1 MPNGVQQMQ
10 VVTQATLNRNQG
22 ATQVALFKADGT
34 AYTGLPMS
42 AAAQTDVGAVT
53 SVVAAGGTPTKAEYD
68 ALRVDALATRT
79 VLNALLA
86 KLRTAGIVLP

>member
-1 MPNGVQQMQ
+1 MANTTEQAVLVSQSALRSNQSIVQ
-10 VVTQATLNRNQG
+10 L
-22 ATQVALFKADGT
+22 ALFKADG
-34 AYTGLPMS
+34 AAHIVPER

-86 KLRTAGIVLP
+86 KLRTANVLAP

>member
-1 MPNGVQQMQ
+1 MTNTTEQAVVVSQTNLRSNQSVVQ
-10 VVTQATLNRNQG
+10 L
-22 ATQVALFKADGT
+22 ALFKADGT
-34 AYTGLPMS
+34 PHIVPERS
-42 AAAQTDVGAVT
+42 AAQTDVGAVT

-86 KLRTAGIVLP
+86 KMRTANQLAP